1 MVWNEFKMKKT
12 ILALLAL
19 GVFGVANA
27 SEADHTPRTPINPN
41 LDPTGASAIPYQR
54 ATAAD
59 NSTNGTHAK
68 ITVTGEVLDQTCEIK
83 SGDRDQTVKLKAV
96 GKNQLKKVGDVAADH
111 LVQIKL
117 QNCQTTTAG
126 TPGTTTA
133 GTGTKR
139 VTVTFNATDKIDYY
153 NDGTL
158 KNQESGATAAQN
170 VNIQFANLNGT
181 SIRLGTNDVNNT
193 LNPTEAAR
201 GNEHVVEFLA
211 RYYAIGESTAGKVKG
226 EAELDLAYE

>member
-1 MVWNEFKMKKT
+1 MKKT

-27 SEADHTPRTPINPN
+27 SEADHAPRTPIK
-41 LDPTGASAIPYQR
+41 DAGVAGSAIPYQR

-126 TPGTTTA
+126 TPGATTP
-133 GTGTKR
+133 GTGTKK

-158 KNQESGATAAQN
+158 KNRETGTDGAKN
-170 VNIQFANLNGT
+170 VNIQFANLDGT
-181 SIRLGTNDVNNT
+181 SIRLGTNDPNNT
-193 LNPTEAAR
+193 LNPTAAAR
-201 GNEHVVEFLA
+201 GGEHVVEFLA
-211 RYYAIGESTAGKVKG
+211 RYYATGQSEAGKVKG